1 MNNCFIIL
9 AAGQS
14 KRFKSNKPKQY
25 ILYKNKY
32 LYEHTIDK
40 VLKSRLFKH
49 ILLVVNNR
57 KLIKKKYPNIIKEV
71 RGRGF
76 LIGLQLYK
84 DQSNFIKKL
93 MDYKMLT
100 IKAAENVVRI
110 LPPLNVKKSELDLA
124 LKLINKVCSSYK

>member
-14 KRFKSNKPKQY
+14 KGFKSNKPKQY

-49 ILLVVNNR
+49 I
-57 KLIKKKYPNIIKEV
+57 
-71 RGRGF
+71 
-76 LIGLQLYK
+76 
-84 DQSNFIKKL
+84 
-93 MDYKMLT
+93 
-100 IKAAENVVRI
+100 
-110 LPPLNVKKSELDLA
+110 
-124 LKLINKVCSSYK
+124 

>member
-49 ILLVVNNR
+49 ILLVVNDR
-57 KLIKKKYPNIIKEV
+57 KLIKKKISRHY
-71 RGRGF
+71 
-76 LIGLQLYK
+76 
-84 DQSNFIKKL
+84 
-93 MDYKMLT
+93 
-100 IKAAENVVRI
+100 
-110 LPPLNVKKSELDLA
+110 
-124 LKLINKVCSSYK
+124 